1 MFQKKK
7 EVLPEPEPLTESDIK
22 KLKEKL
28 TAKDIHKNE
37 EEELVIKDLG
47 ITDLIP
53 QAFKEITITLEGGS
67 HCVNMADGMNQDKYK
82 TFRKSKGGIF
92 SRDALAYTRGK
103 EYGKYLLIEGN
114 GDRKVVRIIE
124 DEELLL
130 FQTLKLINGIIKD
143 KPYMLLKNLEEGQ
156 ELTGTTEYIKKNSE
170 QEDLIEEEIMVYTP
184 TSIELE
190 DDHESVGS
198 SVSLFDE

>member
-7 EVLPEPEPLTESDIK
+7 EILPEQEPLTESDIK
-22 KLKEKL
+22 KLKDKL

-37 EEELVIKDLG
+37 EEELKIKDLS
-47 ITDLIP
+47 IKDLIP
-53 QAFKEITITLEGGS
+53 QAFKEITITFEKGS
-67 HCVNMADGMNQDKYK
+67 HCVNMGVGMNQDKYK
-82 TFRKSKGGIF
+82 TFRKSKGGMF
-92 SRDALAYTRGK
+92 SRDSLAYSRGN
-103 EYGKYLLIEGN
+103 EHGKYLLIEGN
-114 GDRKVVRIIE
+114 GNRKIVRIIE

-143 KPYMLLKNLEEGQ
+143 KPYMLLKELAEGQ
-156 ELTGTTEYIKKNSE
+156 KITGTTEYIKKNSE
-170 QEDLIEEEIMVYTP
+170 HDEIIEEVVMNVVP
-184 TSIELE
+184 TSIEVE